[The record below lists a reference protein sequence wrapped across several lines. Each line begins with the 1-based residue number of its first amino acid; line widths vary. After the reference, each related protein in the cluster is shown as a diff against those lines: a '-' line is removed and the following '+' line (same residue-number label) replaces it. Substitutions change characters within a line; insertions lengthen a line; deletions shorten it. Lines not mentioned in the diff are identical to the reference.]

1 MEAVAIKTVL
11 QEVFQGLEG
20 ERQQREQAIIAAWGK
35 AVGAK
40 AAAHTTPLRVK
51 NQTLIVGVDSSPW
64 LYLLSF
70 YKQRIL
76 KKMETL
82 SGEFQKGK
90 LNDIQFKTLGAGVEQ
105 R

>member
-11 QEVFQGLEG
+11 QEIFQGLEG

-35 AVGAK
+35 AVGTK
-40 AAAHTTPLRVK
+40 AAAHAIPLRVK
-51 NQTLIVGVDSSPW
+51 NQTLIIGVDSSPW
-64 LYLLSF
+64 LYLLYF

-76 KKMETL
+76 KRMEML

-90 LNDIQFKTLGAGVEQ
+90 LSDIQFKTLGAGVEQ

>member
-1 MEAVAIKTVL
+1 MDAVAIKTVL
-11 QEVFQGLEG
+11 QEVFHGMEG
-20 ERQQREQAIIAAWGK
+20 ERQQRERALIEGWGK

-40 AAAHTTPLRVK
+40 AAAHTTLLRVK
-51 NQTLIVGVDSSPW
+51 NQTLVIGVDSSPW

-76 KKMETL
+76 KKMTALTE
-82 SGEFQKGK
+82 EFQKGA
-90 LNDIQFKTLGAGVEQ
+90 LNDIQFKTIGAGAEQ

>member
-20 ERQQREQAIIAAWGK
+20 ERQQREQETIAAWEK
-35 AVGAK
+35 AVGSR
-40 AAAHTTPLRVK
+40 AAAHTTLLRIK
-51 NQTLIVGVDSSPW
+51 NQTLVVGVDSSPW

-82 SGEFQKGK
+82 SVGAQTGK
-90 LNDIQFKTLGAGVEQ
+90 LNDIRFKTIGTGAEQ

>member
-1 MEAVAIKTVL
+1 MEAVSIKTVL
-11 QEVFQGLEG
+11 QKVFHGLEG

-35 AVGAK
+35 AVGIK
-40 AAAHTTPLRVK
+40 AAVHTTLLRVK
-51 NQTLIVGVDSSPW
+51 NQTLVVGVDSSPW

-76 KKMETL
+76 KKMKML
-82 SGEFQKGK
+82 SAEFQKGK
-90 LNDIQFKTLGAGVEQ
+90 LNDIRFKTTRVGAEP

>member
-1 MEAVAIKTVL
+1 MEAVAIKAVL

-20 ERQQREQAIIAAWGK
+20 GRQQRERELIAAWGK

-40 AAAHTTPLRVK
+40 AAAHTALLRVK

-82 SGEFQKGK
+82 SGEFQAGK
-90 LNDIQFKTLGAGVEQ
+90 LNDIQFKTTGVGAEQ
-105 R
+105 Q

>member
-11 QEVFQGLEG
+11 QEVFHGLDERRQHREG
-20 ERQQREQAIIAAWGK
+20 EFVAAWGK

-40 AAAHTTPLRVK
+40 AAAHTVLLRVK

-70 YKQRIL
+70 YKQQIL

-82 SGEFQKGK
+82 SGEFQTGK
-90 LNDIQFKTLGAGVEQ
+90 VSNIQFKTTRVGAE
-105 R
+105 